1 MVEPVNCI
9 CNYHTENKSIKIFHG
24 SCLTC
29 LLLWWPDRYNFNSS
43 VQRTLFQMSWFLSMF
58 SLEKVCS
65 CHVFLFMY
73 FFLELKLAPSVLTEA
88 RGFCRSCKYILE
100 LVSQNLV
107 GEHVIARKDKLD
119 LFGPQKLPVLKPVS
133 LTQSTRASTRK
144 QKMKRGFIF
153 QPHRESKDPCK
164 STESWVDEWSVS
176 EMLHVTSRNDHCFF
190 FVYKLSALLKVF
202 L

>member
-1 MVEPVNCI
+1 M
-9 CNYHTENKSIKIFHG
+9 
-24 SCLTC
+24 
-29 LLLWWPDRYNFNSS
+29 SS
-43 VQRTLFQMSWFLSMF
+43 VMVARQIQFQLICPKNIVPDVLVFIYVLSGK
-58 SLEKVCS
+58 SLLVPCIFIY
-65 CHVFLFMY
+65 V
-73 FFLELKLAPSVLTEA
+73 FFLELKLPPSVLTEA

-164 STESWVDEWSVS
+164 STES
-176 EMLHVTSRNDHCFF
+176 
-190 FVYKLSALLKVF
+190 
-202 L
+202 